1 MSEQRSLPGLPDPQP
16 RTSVPP
22 APTADLRLVRPVRD
36 QMEWVPQRLDELLPE
51 DHQARAIW
59 AFLERLDLSAFSA
72 LIKAAT
78 DRPGR
83 SATDPRVLLALWL
96 FATADGIG
104 SARKLAKLCEE
115 HHAYRWIRGGVPVN
129 YHLLSDFRVA
139 HREALDDLMTQ
150 IIASMMEEGL
160 VTLYRVAQ
168 DGMRVRA
175 SAGAASY
182 RREDS
187 LEQRRQE
194 AREQIERLAKERE
207 SPDPQVT
214 RRQRAA
220 RERAAREREERLTA
234 ALGHLPALQAAKDLQ
249 TRTQTKAKRAKVK
262 KARASTTDPDVRV
275 LKMPDGG
282 FRPAYNLQ
290 VATDTDSGVIVGAGV
305 VTTADQGQAALMEEQ
320 VVRRTGSGP
329 KEWLMDGG
337 FATREDITTLET
349 RQVTVYAPVRL
360 PRSKKEE
367 DRYRPRYG
375 DSPQVVAWR
384 QRMSTPEAQRIYR
397 QRAASAEWSNAQ
409 LRQHG
414 IQQFTVRGVAKATT
428 VALLAIVV
436 HDLLR
441 WAALTA

>member
-1 MSEQRSLPGLPDPQP
+1 M
-16 RTSVPP
+16 
-22 APTADLRLVRPVRD
+22 
-36 QMEWVPQRLDELLPE
+36 
-51 DHQARAIW
+51 
-59 AFLERLDLSAFSA
+59 
-72 LIKAAT
+72 
-78 DRPGR
+78 
-83 SATDPRVLLALWL
+83 
-96 FATADGIG
+96 
-104 SARKLAKLCEE
+104 
-115 HHAYRWIRGGVPVN
+115 
-129 YHLLSDFRVA
+129 
-139 HREALDDLMTQ
+139 
-150 IIASMMEEGL
+150 
-160 VTLYRVAQ
+160 
-168 DGMRVRA
+168 
-175 SAGAASY
+175 
-182 RREDS
+182 
-187 LEQRRQE
+187 
-194 AREQIERLAKERE
+194 
-207 SPDPQVT
+207 
-214 RRQRAA
+214 
-220 RERAAREREERLTA
+220 TA

-262 KARASTTDPDVRV
+262 EARASTTDPDVRV

>member
-1 MSEQRSLPGLPDPQP
+1 M
-16 RTSVPP
+16 
-22 APTADLRLVRPVRD
+22 RPVRD

-262 KARASTTDPDVRV
+262 EARASTTDPDVRV